1 MILEI
6 GDCLPYLLAGAFHK
20 RNAWI
25 CDPPANIAFM
35 GRKWDRHAAHA
46 EFVPYIKPRSS
57 AHLRELQSEHAFKTY
72 WGERFAAMYDGSEDD
87 AIAIVWAMPRT
98 INLTMDALKAAGW
111 QVFDVINHAFGTG
124 WNKNGSLLK
133 PAHEPWILARKG
145 KGRLNTEACRV
156 PRGVESTARDTGT
169 NQFFAGKG
177 RAIAGGN
184 PSGSCAANLVIS
196 HHEGCARIGE
206 RKVKASNAVG
216 GSDAHNVLYG
226 KHDRKRVGSDY
237 AANGS
242 ESIPSFACVA
252 GCDRCGSWWTEP
264 EGASP
269 SACACGG
276 EGVWAC
282 PVARLNEES
291 GFLPTSGTVKRGK
304 LIHHTPSGNETTYGA
319 RTEALS
325 AGYSEEGGASR
336 FFNIF
341 TSLVYA
347 GKSSGRID
355 AEGVPSGERHAGCEE
370 LYWRANRENP
380 FGFDRVTRAE
390 WEGLAATTASAD
402 IKRGALGNDGRASN
416 QRARGNV
423 HPTVKGLDLLM
434 HLVRLSGG
442 DKIGDLCAGSG
453 GMAIACQLLGLD
465 FWGAEL
471 CPEAVEITK
480 ARLAFWESLNDVER
494 VRVAHGDKLAKVIA
508 ARDKR
513 MKKEHGDG
521 AH

>member
-25 CDPPANIAFM
+25 CAPPANIAFM

-72 WGERFAAMYDGSEDD
+72 WGERFAAMYDASEDD
-87 AIAIVWAMPRT
+87 AIAIIWAMPRT

-124 WNKNGSLLK
+124 WNKNGALLK

-156 PRGVESTARDTGT
+156 PRGGNEHHRGAVAESNKSRNTYSNHGSFEPT
-169 NQFFAGKG
+169 NSPG
-177 RAIAGGN
+177 
-184 PSGSCAANLVIS
+184 GSCAANLVIS

-276 EGVWAC
+276 EGAWAC

-291 GFLPTSGTVKRGK
+291 KIRGTHSAGRATGGK
-304 LIHHTPSGNETTYGA
+304 LYSPESDQSIQSVYGP
-319 RTEALS
+319 RSEQVVCSRHVDTENGSS
-325 AGYSEEGGASR
+325 AAR
-336 FFNIF
+336 FFNTF

-370 LYWRANRENP
+370 LYWSANRENP

-390 WEGLAATTASAD
+390 WEGLETD
-402 IKRGALGNDGRASN
+402 K
-416 QRARGNV
+416 RARGNV

-434 HLVRLSGG
+434 HLVKLSGG
-442 DKIGDLCAGSG
+442 DKIGDICAGSG

-471 CPEAVEITK
+471 CPEAVEITR
-480 ARLAFWESLNDVER
+480 ARLAFWESLNDAER
-494 VRVAHGDKLAKVIA
+494 VRVVHGDKLAKVIA

-513 MKKEHGDG
+513 MKKECSDG